1 MGKRLQRVSSFQ
13 KENAHLFRVSNR
25 KVGVKKC
32 PLSSFHFLDP
42 QHERETPKKKTDNN
56 TNTLN
61 TNTFVHIII
70 LSRDDD
76 DEKEEE
82 Y

>member
-1 MGKRLQRVSSFQ
+1 MGKILQRVSSFQ

-42 QHERETPKKKTDNN
+42 QHERETPKKRQIT
-56 TNTLN
+56 TTTTTTLLY
-61 TNTFVHIII
+61 TSL

-76 DEKEEE
+76 DKEEE

>member
-1 MGKRLQRVSSFQ
+1 VGKILQRVSSFQ

-42 QHERETPKKKTDNN
+42 QHERETPKKKQIT
-56 TNTLN
+56 TPTTTPTLLY
-61 TNTFVHIII
+61 TSL

-76 DEKEEE
+76 DKEEE

>member
-1 MGKRLQRVSSFQ
+1 VGKILQRVSSFQ

-42 QHERETPKKKTDNN
+42 QHERETPKKKQIT
-56 TNTLN
+56 TTTTTTLLY
-61 TNTFVHIII
+61 TSL

-76 DEKEEE
+76 DKEEE